1 MTTAL
6 MLHRADGA
14 PLSTAFRQAALSPN
28 DPFAQEREIA
38 WEGPNAMSAGRVS
51 FVGERDVA
59 SFPHTETLAVVDG
72 ELTLTAPGCAPH
84 VIGPGSGAVIA
95 SGTAVRIEAAAGV
108 RFVFCTEAADTP
120 TTPALI
126 PLHADADFKPSGGPA
141 PEVLIGP
148 APQCRSDNVFTNAPT
163 QYRAGTWDSTPYHRV
178 VRPHPVNEFM
188 VVLDGCVR
196 FASPDDP
203 DGSALSVSTGDA
215 IFVPQGASIGWEST
229 ERVAKFYVVQNAQ
242 A

>member
-14 PLSTAFRQAALSPN
+14 PISTAFRPAALSPD

-38 WEGPNAMSAGRVS
+38 WEGPNAMSAGRAS

-59 SFPHTETLAVVDG
+59 SFPHTETLTVVEG
-72 ELTLTAPGCAPH
+72 ELTLTAPGSAPH
-84 VIGPGSGAVIA
+84 VIGPGAGAVIA
-95 SGTAVRIEAAAGV
+95 SGTAVRIEAATGV
-108 RFVFCTEAADTP
+108 RFVFCAAVINTP

-148 APQCRSDNVFTNAPT
+148 VPQCRSDNVFTDEPT
-163 QYRAGTWDSTPYHRV
+163 QYRAGTWDSTPYHRI
-178 VRPHPVNEFM
+178 VRTHPVNEFM
-188 VVLDGCVR
+188 YVLDGGVQ
-196 FASPDDP
+196 FAGP
-203 DGSALSVSTGDA
+203 DGSVLSVSAGDA
-215 IFVPQGASIGWEST
+215 IFVPQGTAIGWLST

>member
-14 PLSTAFRQAALSPN
+14 PISTAFRPAALSPD

-38 WEGPNAMSAGRVS
+38 WEGPNAMSAGRAS

-59 SFPHTETLAVVDG
+59 SFPHTETLAVVEG
-72 ELTLTAPGCAPH
+72 EVTLTAPGSAPH
-84 VIGPGSGAVIA
+84 VIGPGAGAVIA
-95 SGTAVRIEAAAGV
+95 SGTAVRIEAATGV
-108 RFVFCTEAADTP
+108 RFVFCAAVINTP
-120 TTPALI
+120 PTPALI

-148 APQCRSDNVFTNAPT
+148 VPQCRSDNVFTDEPT
-163 QYRAGTWDSTPYHRV
+163 QYRAGTWDSTPYHRI
-178 VRPHPVNEFM
+178 VRAHPVNEFM
-188 VVLDGCVR
+188 YVLDGGVQ
-196 FASPDDP
+196 FAGP
-203 DGSALSVSTGDA
+203 DGSVLSVSAGDA
-215 IFVPQGASIGWEST
+215 IFVPQGAAIGWLST

>member
-14 PLSTAFRQAALSPN
+14 PISTAFRPAALSPD

-38 WEGPNAMSAGRVS
+38 WEGPNAMSAGRAS

-59 SFPHTETLAVVDG
+59 SFPHTETLAVVEG
-72 ELTLTAPGCAPH
+72 EVTLTAPGSAPH
-84 VIGPGSGAVIA
+84 VIGPGAGAVIA
-95 SGTAVRIEAAAGV
+95 SGTAVRIEAATGV
-108 RFVFCTEAADTP
+108 RFVFCAAVINTP
-120 TTPALI
+120 PTPALI

-148 APQCRSDNVFTNAPT
+148 VPQCRSDNVFTDEPT
-163 QYRAGTWDSTPYHRV
+163 QYRAGTWDSTPYHRI
-178 VRPHPVNEFM
+178 VRAHPVNEFM
-188 VVLDGCVR
+188 YVLDGGVQ
-196 FASPDDP
+196 FAGP
-203 DGSALSVSTGDA
+203 DGSVLSVSAGDA
-215 IFVPQGASIGWEST
+215 IFVPQGAAIGWLST
-229 ERVAKFYVVQNAQ
+229 EHVAKFYVVQNAQ